1 MSIKESITKELI
13 FEHFNH
19 KTSPIQR
26 KMIYDWLLIRQ
37 NEELYYEW
45 LEEWER
51 MSPQYVIDSDR
62 LTGNYLKFLAQTPNE
77 KPIYNNQTRI
87 IPKRLQVEG
96 FIGLSLPVC
105 FY

>member
-26 KMIYDWLLIRQ
+26 KMIYDWLLIKQ
-37 NEELYYEW
+37 GL
-45 LEEWER
+45 
-51 MSPQYVIDSDR
+51 
-62 LTGNYLKFLAQTPNE
+62 FL
-77 KPIYNNQTRI
+77 
-87 IPKRLQVEG
+87 KRLQVEG